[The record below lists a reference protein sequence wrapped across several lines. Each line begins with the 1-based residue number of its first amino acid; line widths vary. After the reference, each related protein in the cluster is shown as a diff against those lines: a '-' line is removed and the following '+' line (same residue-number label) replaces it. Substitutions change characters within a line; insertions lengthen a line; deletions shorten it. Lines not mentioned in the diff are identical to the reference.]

1 MSIWHITGGSPLRG
15 QIRVQGSKNA
25 VLPVIAASLLCGADT
40 ELLNCPNLSD
50 VDAAMD
56 ILRYLGCTAA
66 RCGDALCIDTT
77 APARCD
83 IPRELM
89 HRMRSS
95 VIFLGPLLARF
106 GEAEVSLPGGCEL
119 GPRPIDLHLHALR
132 LLGAEIEEGEDSI
145 VCRASHLRGAEI
157 SLALP
162 SVGATENLLMAAAL
176 ADGVT
181 RIENAAKEPE
191 IVDLAD
197 FLNLA
202 GAHIVG
208 AGTGTLVIEGVSRL
222 SGVEYTPIADRI
234 EAGTLACAAAITKG
248 SMLLCGVHGEHLRAL
263 LFKLREMGLLVQED
277 ARGLCLR
284 GQVRH
289 GADIRTLS
297 YPGFPTD
304 LQAPMMT
311 VACAARGRSVFLETI
326 FENRYMH
333 AISLCRMG
341 ADIRTEGRMAVVE
354 GGRPLSGA
362 VVEATDLRAG
372 AALML
377 AGLIAQGETT
387 LLDEPGHI
395 CRGYEGLDEKLRALG
410 ADVTIAPLH

>member
-1 MSIWHITGGSPLRG
+1 MPVYTIRHSPALHG
-15 QIRVQGSKNA
+15 EAQINTSKNA
-25 VLPVIAASLLCGADT
+25 VLPILAAALLCSSPVTIHRAPRLT
-40 ELLNCPNLSD
+40 D
-50 VDAAMD
+50 VDHMLRVLTDCGARIERQDRDITIYPAA
-56 ILRYLGCTAA
+56 LRQ
-66 RCGDALCIDTT
+66 
-77 APARCD
+77 
-83 IPRELM
+83 PREPQNL
-89 HRMRSS
+89 HSLRASIL
-95 VIFLGPLLARF
+95 VLGPLCVRL
-106 GEAEVSLPGGCEL
+106 GEAIVPLPGGCAI
-119 GPRPIDLHLHALR
+119 GQRPVDIHLNGLR
-132 LLGAEIEEGEDSI
+132 AMGAETEQADNCAVARG
-145 VCRASHLRGAEI
+145 RLRGANI
-157 SLALP
+157 YLDFP

-208 AGTGTLVIEGVSRL
+208 AGT
-222 SGVEYTPIADRI
+222 
-234 EAGTLACAAAITKG
+234 GTLACAAAITKG

-341 ADIRTEGRMAVVE
+341 ADLRTEGRMAVVE
-354 GGRPLSGA
+354 GGKPLSGA

>member
-1 MSIWHITGGSPLRG
+1 MPVYTIRHSPALHG
-15 QIRVQGSKNA
+15 EAQINTSKNA
-25 VLPVIAASLLCGADT
+25 VLPILAAALLCSSPVTIHRAPRLT
-40 ELLNCPNLSD
+40 D
-50 VDAAMD
+50 VDHMLRVLMDCGARIERQDRDITIYPAALRQPQEPQNLHSLRAS
-56 ILRYLGCTAA
+56 IL
-66 RCGDALCIDTT
+66 
-77 APARCD
+77 
-83 IPRELM
+83 
-89 HRMRSS
+89 
-95 VIFLGPLLARF
+95 VLGPLC
-106 GEAEVSLPGGCEL
+106 VPIVPLPGGCAI
-119 GPRPIDLHLHALR
+119 GQRPVDIHLNGLR
-132 LLGAEIEEGEDSI
+132 AMGAETEQADNCAVARG
-145 VCRASHLRGAEI
+145 RLRGANI
-157 SLALP
+157 YLDFP

-333 AISLCRMG
+333 AMSLCRMG

>member
-1 MSIWHITGGSPLRG
+1 MPVYTIRHSPALHG
-15 QIRVQGSKNA
+15 EAQINTSKNA
-25 VLPVIAASLLCGADT
+25 VLPILAAALLCSSPVTIHRAPRLT
-40 ELLNCPNLSD
+40 D
-50 VDAAMD
+50 VDHMLRVLTDCGARIERQDRDITIYPAA
-56 ILRYLGCTAA
+56 LRQ
-66 RCGDALCIDTT
+66 
-77 APARCD
+77 
-83 IPRELM
+83 PREPQNL
-89 HRMRSS
+89 H
-95 VIFLGPLLARF
+95 
-106 GEAEVSLPGGCEL
+106 SL
-119 GPRPIDLHLHALR
+119 RAM
-132 LLGAEIEEGEDSI
+132 GAETEQADNCAVARG
-145 VCRASHLRGAEI
+145 RLRGANI
-157 SLALP
+157 YLDFP

-341 ADIRTEGRMAVVE
+341 ADIRTEGRMAVVQ

>member
-1 MSIWHITGGSPLRG
+1 MPVYTIRHSPALHG
-15 QIRVQGSKNA
+15 EAQINTSKNA
-25 VLPVIAASLLCGADT
+25 VLPILAAALLCSSPVTIHRAPRLT
-40 ELLNCPNLSD
+40 D
-50 VDAAMD
+50 VDHMLRVLMDCGARIERQDRDITIYPAALRQPQEPQNLHSLRAS
-56 ILRYLGCTAA
+56 IL
-66 RCGDALCIDTT
+66 
-77 APARCD
+77 
-83 IPRELM
+83 
-89 HRMRSS
+89 
-95 VIFLGPLLARF
+95 VLGPLCVRL
-106 GEAEVSLPGGCEL
+106 GEAIVPLPGGCAI
-119 GPRPIDLHLHALR
+119 GQRPVDIHLNGLR
-132 LLGAEIEEGEDSI
+132 AMGAETEQADNCAVARG
-145 VCRASHLRGAEI
+145 RLRGANI
-157 SLALP
+157 YLDFP

-263 LFKLREMGLLVQED
+263 LVQED

-354 GGRPLSGA
+354 GGKPLSGA

>member
-1 MSIWHITGGSPLRG
+1 MPVYTIRHSPALHG
-15 QIRVQGSKNA
+15 EAQINTSKNA
-25 VLPVIAASLLCGADT
+25 VLPILAAALLCSSPVTIHRAPRLT
-40 ELLNCPNLSD
+40 D
-50 VDAAMD
+50 VDHMLRVLMDCGARIERQDRDITIYPAALRQPQEPQNLHSLRAS
-56 ILRYLGCTAA
+56 IL
-66 RCGDALCIDTT
+66 
-77 APARCD
+77 
-83 IPRELM
+83 
-89 HRMRSS
+89 
-95 VIFLGPLLARF
+95 VLGPLCVRL
-106 GEAEVSLPGGCEL
+106 GEAIVPLPGGCAI
-119 GPRPIDLHLHALR
+119 GQRPVDIHLNGLR
-132 LLGAEIEEGEDSI
+132 AMGAE
-145 VCRASHLRGAEI
+145 
-157 SLALP
+157 
-162 SVGATENLLMAAAL
+162 TEQ
-176 ADGVT
+176 AD
-181 RIENAAKEPE
+181 NC
-191 IVDLAD
+191 AD

>member
-1 MSIWHITGGSPLRG
+1 M
-15 QIRVQGSKNA
+15 
-25 VLPVIAASLLCGADT
+25 
-40 ELLNCPNLSD
+40 
-50 VDAAMD
+50 
-56 ILRYLGCTAA
+56 
-66 RCGDALCIDTT
+66 
-77 APARCD
+77 
-83 IPRELM
+83 
-89 HRMRSS
+89 
-95 VIFLGPLLARF
+95 
-106 GEAEVSLPGGCEL
+106 
-119 GPRPIDLHLHALR
+119 
-132 LLGAEIEEGEDSI
+132 
-145 VCRASHLRGAEI
+145 
-157 SLALP
+157 
-162 SVGATENLLMAAAL
+162 
-176 ADGVT
+176 
-181 RIENAAKEPE
+181 
-191 IVDLAD
+191 
-197 FLNLA
+197 
-202 GAHIVG
+202 G

-354 GGRPLSGA
+354 GGKPLSGA